1 NEIYNYFLFQLSAYY
16 YYYYYFLLIFQIF
29 LINAKICN
37 EENEEKINLIL
48 SKTLKICPDFKD
60 EPEQIACCPS
70 QITSGTFFCCTEQH
84 KNNLESELAS
94 EARKKFISEHIPQLI
109 LIIFVVEQDF
119 VLYYIEEKQV
129 QEGRGGGGGNSSI
142 IDSSEFSF
150 RLLPNNNNNNK
161 DDYFNVHTIITK
173 IFPNKLLITTVH

>member
-109 LIIFVVEQDF
+109 LIIFVF
-119 VLYYIEEKQV
+119 LIFLFIFCSYLCRRTRFCPLLHRRKASTRG
-129 QEGRGGGGGNSSI
+129 EGRRGRK
-142 IDSSEFSF
+142 F
-150 RLLPNNNNNNK
+150 
-161 DDYFNVHTIITK
+161 FNY
-173 IFPNKLLITTVH
+173 